1 MYFFPQKVN
10 YLTENIQRK
19 RNELELYKSIINES
33 MTFLRNKINENK
45 QKHDLVSEMNVQVA
59 AMVEDTLKR
68 EQEFYES
75 DTHDKLKVPPFCL
88 VKRLE
93 R

>member
-45 QKHDLVSEMNVQVA
+45 QKHDLVSEMNV
-59 AMVEDTLKR
+59 
-68 EQEFYES
+68 
-75 DTHDKLKVPPFCL
+75 
-88 VKRLE
+88 
-93 R
+93 